1 MKLGPRQERYVG
13 NKYKAGDL
21 ETREAEGEGAV
32 LVRDDGGDQKQRR
45 SVRYVSADILA
56 FYSFFIVA

>member
-21 ETREAEGEGAV
+21 ETVELHFV
-32 LVRDDGGDQKQRR
+32 WSIVHT
-45 SVRYVSADILA
+45 VTCHILSQTVQ
-56 FYSFFIVA
+56 YQ